1 MPTRLVATRSC
12 LCSACGGVGV
22 LGVGGGHWWDSKG
35 FGRSSSIRDKK

>member
-22 LGVGGGHWWDSKG
+22 LGVGGHW
-35 FGRSSSIRDKK
+35 